1 MAYSSSQTF
10 LIPPRRDVSRGYAPP
25 PSLSSPAHHHQH
37 HQHQHHQHQHHHA
50 TTRPYAMQQQ
60 QQQQQHPSDQPQQLV
75 RKKSLVKSFRKRFK
89 SLKRRHAAD
98 DDTMNISGPLHLVA
112 AEKDEIADKL
122 WKGGRP
128 QNGMPTVP
136 LHSNEFS
143 QKERDLVNQ
152 WIASNNGSTSNGAA
166 AGLSQQQEG
175 AGAYMT
181 VTNGTRTYNFK
192 RPPLP
197 PIPVDDPVASR
208 RRRAS
213 FDSVYSSV
221 HPQYAIDINRASL
234 YSSLQRSNS
243 VSSLARRTSRMTLP
257 NRAFDVYAPLYEQDV
272 NEDDEVPQLAAD
284 DDDNL
289 LDYETVEED
298 DMEAGYES
306 DPSGYSYSSILSSYD
321 VGDGIVVAD
330 NGHYDDEDVQP
341 SKEVLLQQT
350 QTQAPQQPASSG
362 SSRAEETAE
371 LRNLMKQLT
380 DLNNRSASATGN
392 NSTNSSISISTTST
406 NSSSNQTPTTPAPKR
421 EIRVSV
427 INRIDQLISDIREVD
442 VDFDDDNGSPTTP
455 RIVNTMDDQMVPEP
469 EPAMRETIV
478 EGMNEDAEPSTMDTI
493 VAPASTTTSA
503 GPKPLTSHHTR
514 LLSLKRPPAITTAPS
529 NTPGPVHISARTIS
543 KASPNNK
550 TPVSGKVLTPF
561 MVPPRGISRGAGF
574 GTPTQSSSSSS
585 TPTFTQTQSLPRGPS
600 PTTTQ
605 VHPTAMDGRMAQT
618 MHRSPSPTHTL
629 MTAKGPHMTLPPRT
643 KSRPQTPPPPHR
655 HIVQPTN
662 DIYGRRSLDERQ
674 SSDNHTRLSVLAHQK
689 PVPPLGPDAIRLRL
703 EEVKVV
709 RVTRGE
715 GVQGQHYTTTP
726 ADSYAGRKSTS
737 SEKSVKTMKSGKSSK
752 SMNSKMNET
761 YMMSEKRD
769 SGLSLTSSEG
779 GVVLDGRS
787 WSSAPSSVSSKN
799 SQSQG
804 RLSSRSSRSA
814 SSRPTTPVTAT
825 TPRSGLKPFPSD
837 YQERDR
843 TFYEDTFFNTK
854 NVDTTPPPP
863 SDYLTP
869 TSSSADSSPSGTP
882 IKRSKSFKS
891 LLSRKKSNKSKPA
904 SSSNNDHIRK
914 SSISAPQP
922 DYYTLARAEGMSR
935 REWSNTD
942 SEARDNE
949 YGKTFGGEDDLL
961 AEIEREMRVRLRE
974 EGKARLDP
982 GPRSVWVM
990 K

>member
-10 LIPPRRDVSRGYAPP
+10 LIPPRRDVSRGRAPP
-25 PSLSSPAHHHQH
+25 PLSSARHHHHQH
-37 HQHQHHQHQHHHA
+37 DRHDHP
-50 TTRPYAMQQQ
+50 TTMPYNM
-60 QQQQQHPSDQPQQLV
+60 QQQQHPSDQPQQLV
-75 RKKSLVKSFRKRFK
+75 RKKSLVKSIRKRFK
-89 SLKRRHAAD
+89 SMKRRNPAG

-122 WKGGRP
+122 WKAGRP

-152 WIASNNGSTSNGAA
+152 WIASNNNSTSNGTA
-166 AGLSQQQEG
+166 QQEG
-175 AGAYMT
+175 GGAYMT

-197 PIPVDDPVASR
+197 PIPVDDQVASR

-243 VSSLARRTSRMTLP
+243 VSSLVRRTSRMTLP
-257 NRAFDVYAPLYEQDV
+257 NRALDVYAPLYEQD
-272 NEDDEVPQLAAD
+272 EVPQLEVD

-289 LDYETVEED
+289 LEYETLEED

-321 VGDGIVVAD
+321 VGDGIVVVGD
-330 NGHYDDEDVQP
+330 GQP
-341 SKEVLLQQT
+341 SEEVLLQQT
-350 QTQAPQQPASSG
+350 QTEAPQQPASSG

-392 NSTNSSISISTTST
+392 TSSNGSISISTTST
-406 NSSSNQTPTTPAPKR
+406 NSSSIQTPTTPVPKR

-427 INRIDQLISDIREVD
+427 INRIDRLINDIREVD
-442 VDFDDDNGSPTTP
+442 VDFDDDSGSPTTP
-455 RIVNTMDDQMVPEP
+455 RVVNTMDGQRVPEP
-469 EPAMRETIV
+469 ELAMRKTDV
-478 EGMNEDAEPSTMDTI
+478 EEMNEEAEYSTMDTV
-493 VAPASTTTSA
+493 VAPTSTTTTA

-514 LLSLKRPPAITTAPS
+514 LLSLKRPPAIRTTAPS
-529 NTPGPVHISARTIS
+529 NTSGPVHISARGLS
-543 KASPNNK
+543 KVAPSPNNK
-550 TPVSGKVLTPF
+550 TPMSGKVLTPF

-574 GTPTQSSSSSS
+574 GTPTQSSFSSS
-585 TPTFTQTQSLPRGPS
+585 TPTSFTQTQSLPRGPS
-600 PTTTQ
+600 PTTTLPTQ
-605 VHPTAMDGRMAQT
+605 MHPTAMDGRMVQT
-618 MHRSPSPTHTL
+618 MHRSPSPTHTPIV
-629 MTAKGPHMTLPPRT
+629 AEGPQITLPPRT
-643 KSRPQTPPPPHR
+643 KSRPRTPPPQR
-655 HIVQPTN
+655 HIVQPRE
-662 DIYGRRSLDERQ
+662 DLYGRRSLDERQ
-674 SSDNHTRLSVLAHQK
+674 SSDNHTRLSVLARQK

-715 GVQGQHYTTTP
+715 GVQGQHYTTTNTSTTSV
-726 ADSYAGRKSTS
+726 DTYAGRKSTS
-737 SEKSVKTMKSGKSSK
+737 SEKSDKTMKSSK
-752 SMNSKMNET
+752 SAKSIHSKTDEKPD
-761 YMMSEKRD
+761 SVGEKRD

-779 GVVLDGRS
+779 GVGLDGRS
-787 WSSAPSSVSSKN
+787 WSSDPSTITSKN
-799 SQSQG
+799 SPFQSRQ
-804 RLSSRSSRSA
+804 SSRSA
-814 SSRPTTPVTAT
+814 SARPTTPT

-843 TFYEDTFFNTK
+843 TFYEDAFFNTTK
-854 NVDTTPPPP
+854 VDTTPPPP

-869 TSSSADSSPSGTP
+869 TSSP

-891 LLSRKKSNKSKPA
+891 LLSRKKSIKSKPSQ
-904 SSSNNDHIRK
+904 SSSSPSNHDQIRK

-935 REWSNTD
+935 RHHTNTD
-942 SEARDNE
+942 SEPCENE
-949 YGKTFGGEDDLL
+949 YTKTFGGEDDLL

-974 EGKARLDP
+974 EGRARLDP

-990 K
+990 